1 MTSAQAKPTFGTA
14 LGYVPAEFP
23 KNGRNVKLNQT
34 VSARDA
40 EHQAQLEA
48 AGWEF
53 PVFDP
58 SPGAGYGTNARGN
71 SLREYPL
78 VMHGPNGATK
88 EARDPGHQAELEALG
103 WRKNHDAYPA
113 TVTPTVP
120 APVPVA
126 SATPVPA
133 NSALVESITADYM
146 KLQNEHT
153 ALQGELAQVMAE
165 RNALQSTLD
174 SSVNQSKVKLQKAL
188 DELTNEHMQLK
199 AVYEELLAVKA

>member
-34 VSARDA
+34 VSAKDA

-78 VMHGPNGATK
+78 VLHGPKGDTK
-88 EARDPGHQAELEALG
+88 LANDPGHEEALAKLG
-103 WRKNHDAYPA
+103 WKRTAYPVSA
-113 TVTPTVP
+113 APVVAAASPTVS
-120 APVPVA
+120 APVPV
-126 SATPVPA
+126 

-146 KLQNEHT
+146 KLQNDHA

-174 SSVNQSKVKLQKAL
+174 SSVNQSKLKLQKAL

>member
-1 MTSAQAKPTFGTA
+1 M
-14 LGYVPAEFP
+14 EFP

-34 VSARDA
+34 VSAKDA

-71 SLREYPL
+71 SLKEYPL
-78 VMHGPNGATK
+78 VLHGPKGDTK
-88 EARDPGHQAELEALG
+88 LANDPGHEETLAKLG
-103 WRKNHDAYPA
+103 WQRTPYPA
-113 TVTPTVP
+113 GPSAAPVAAVAGPTV
-120 APVPVA
+120 AAA
-126 SATPVPA
+126 SV
-133 NSALVESITADYM
+133 NNALVESITADYM
-146 KLQNEHT
+146 KLQNDHT

-165 RNALQSTLD
+165 RNALQLTLD

-188 DELTNEHMQLK
+188 DEVTAENVQLK
-199 AVYEELLAVKA
+199 TDNVQLKSAYEELLSTVSTPVKA